1 LSHEKL
7 NTLCSGVP
15 RNTAPAIIAQVR
27 NDIAEMQEFA
37 VKYAAAQ
44 LPALR
49 DHGQTALTQNLGEEI
64 DRLTALAKVN
74 PAIRV
79 DEIAFFQAQ
88 REQGLAAIAHAA
100 LQLQGLRLII
110 ST

>member
-1 LSHEKL
+1 
-7 NTLCSGVP
+7 
-15 RNTAPAIIAQVR
+15 
-27 NDIAEMQEFA
+27 
-37 VKYAAAQ
+37 
-44 LPALR
+44 
-49 DHGQTALTQNLGEEI
+49 
-64 DRLTALAKVN
+64 LAKVN